1 MQTTNICFLSI
12 AEASDLIAE
21 GRLSPVELVRA
32 HLARIDDTEARLNSF
47 ITLLEDDA
55 LAAAKAAEAD
65 IQSGKTRG
73 PLHGIPIGLKDLCYT
88 KGVRTTVGSKIMADF
103 VPDEDATV
111 VERLKSAGAII
122 VGKLQMHEFA
132 IGVTSENP
140 HFGAA
145 HNPWDTDRVTGGS
158 SGGSAS
164 SVCSGQCMG
173 AIGTDTGGSVRIPA
187 ALCGIVGLKPTFG
200 RVSKHG
206 VFPAAWNHDT
216 VGPMTRTVR
225 DAALM
230 LNAIA
235 GHDPKD
241 QFSSERPVEDYT
253 ATIGQGVRGLRIG
266 IHRDYFFEKI
276 DPEVETSVTAA
287 AGALESLGATI
298 EEVSVPLMDK
308 ASAISTAI
316 VGPETVEV
324 HMRNLRDRPE
334 DFDPSVRVR
343 LEAGAVVSAH
353 QYVRAQRARTL
364 FNRNVRRAM
373 ENVDV
378 ILTPTIPVG
387 APKIGQDMVPV
398 GDELESKLTLISRLT
413 RPFNLPGIPTIS
425 LPCGFTSEG
434 LPIGL
439 QLAGRPFEEATI
451 LRAAHAYEQITEWHT
466 HRPPV

>member
-1 MQTTNICFLSI
+1 M
-12 AEASDLIAE
+12 
-21 GRLSPVELVRA
+21 RA
-32 HLARIDDTEARLNSF
+32 HLERISETESKLNSF
-47 ITLLEDDA
+47 ITLLEEDA
-55 LAAAKAAEAD
+55 LAAAEAAEAE
-65 IQSGKTRG
+65 IRSGMHRS
-73 PLHGIPIGLKDLCYT
+73 PLHGIPVGLKDLCNT
-88 KGVRTTVGSKIMADF
+88 KGVRTTVGSKIMADY

-111 VERLKSAGAII
+111 VERLKSAGVII
-122 VGKLQMHEFA
+122 IGKLQMHEFA

-140 HFGAA
+140 HYGPA

-164 SVCSGQCMG
+164 SVSSGQCMG

-206 VFPAAWNHDT
+206 MFPAAWNHDT

-241 QFSSERPVEDYT
+241 QFSSDPPVEDYT
-253 ATIGQGVRGLRIG
+253 AAIGQDVRGVHIAV
-266 IHRDYFFEKI
+266 HRDYFFDRL
-276 DPEVETSVTAA
+276 DPEVE
-287 AGALESLGATI
+287 GLGATI
-298 EEVSVPLMDK
+298 EEVSVPMMDK

-316 VGPETVEV
+316 IGPESVEV
-324 HMRNLRDRPE
+324 HMRNLRERPE

-343 LEAGAVVSAH
+343 LEAGALVSAH

-364 FNRNVRRAM
+364 FKRNVRKAM
-373 ENVDV
+373 QDVDV

-387 APKIGQDMVPV
+387 APKIGQDIVPV

-413 RPFNLPGIPTIS
+413 RPFNLPGIPTIT

-439 QLAGRPFEEATI
+439 QLAGRPFEEATV
-451 LRAAHAYEQITEWHT
+451 LRVAHAYEQATDWHT
-466 HRPPV
+466 RRPPI